1 MNHTANRRLPGRRF
15 AARLLFL
22 FLAVNFLVQALPAR
36 PANTSSELNGRYF
49 KKILKDTG
57 IILSSPA
64 SWEKKD
70 WFRFGLSLA
79 ATSAFFP
86 LDNSIHR
93 QVYEHH
99 SPTLTSVSRAF
110 SFAGAPAS
118 LLGMLSAGYLIGHFK
133 HSDSARATFLLAGE
147 SLLITELLV
156 QAGKIGIGRARP
168 YTLEGP
174 FAFNPITL
182 QSQWQS
188 FPSGHSAAAWAV
200 ATSLASRVKSPY
212 LRATF
217 FAVASAI
224 SLSRIFLDKHFASDV
239 VGSALLGYFIA
250 RKLSQPESPGRKS
263 NRAALSFNLGYRYLA
278 FGLSYQF

>member
-1 MNHTANRRLPGRRF
+1 
-15 AARLLFL
+15 LLL
-22 FLAVNFLVQALPAR
+22 IFLAVNFLVQALPAR
-36 PANTSSELNGRYF
+36 PADTISELNGRYF

-57 IILSSPA
+57 MILSSPG

-93 QVYEHH
+93 QVYEHE

-110 SFAGAPAS
+110 SFAGAPLG

-133 HSDSARATFLLAGE
+133 HSASTRATFLLAGE
-147 SLLITELLV
+147 SLLITELFV
-156 QAGKIGIGRARP
+156 KAGKIGIGRARP

-174 FAFNPITL
+174 FAFNPVTL
-182 QSQWQS
+182 QGQWQS

-217 FAVASAI
+217 FAIASGI

-250 RKLSQPESPGRKS
+250 RKLSKPESPEKKA
-263 NRAALSFNLGYRYLA
+263 NRATLSFNLGHRFLA

>member
-1 MNHTANRRLPGRRF
+1 MNHQIARNRSSSKLP
-15 AARLLFL
+15 AKLLLLFL
-22 FLAVNFLVQALPAR
+22 AMNFLARALPAQ
-36 PANTSSELNGRYF
+36 PADTISELDGRYF

-57 IILSSPA
+57 MILSSPG

-93 QVYEHH
+93 QVYEHE

-110 SFAGAPAS
+110 SFAGAPVS

-133 HSDSARATFLLAGE
+133 HSDSTKATFLLAGE
-147 SLLITELLV
+147 SLLITELFV

-182 QSQWQS
+182 QGQWQS

-217 FAVASAI
+217 FAIASGI

-250 RKLSQPESPGRKS
+250 RKLSKPESPEKKA
-263 NRAALSFNLGYRYLA
+263 NRATLSFNLGHRFLA

>member
-1 MNHTANRRLPGRRF
+1 MNHQIPRSRSSSKLP
-15 AARLLFL
+15 AKLLLL
-22 FLAVNFLVQALPAR
+22 FLAVNFLAQELPAR
-36 PANTSSELNGRYF
+36 TANTSSELNGKYF

-57 IILSSPA
+57 TILSSPG
-64 SWEKKD
+64 SWQKKD

-79 ATSAFFP
+79 ATSAFLP

-93 QVYEHH
+93 QVYEHE
-99 SPTLTSVSRAF
+99 SPALTSISRAF
-110 SFAGAPAS
+110 SLAGAPAC
-118 LLGMLSAGYLIGHFK
+118 LLGMFSAGYLIGHFI

-174 FAFNPITL
+174 FSFNPITL

-200 ATSLASRVKSPY
+200 ATSLASRVKSSY

-217 FAVASAI
+217 FAIASGI

-239 VGSALLGYFIA
+239 VGSALLGYFIG
-250 RKLSQPESPGRKS
+250 RKLSQPQAPDRKS
-263 NRAALSFNLGYRYLA
+263 NKAALSFNLGHRFVA